1 MKKQM
6 KKIIIVLPVILA
18 VAVVVVL
25 VRTRSGP
32 GKRAEGEVGRA
43 LRVIGAPVV
52 DLRPRSVGYG
62 LAEPGRVWRA
72 VAQVKGEAVSVHPKL
87 EAGELIDKGSELL
100 RINPADYELAV
111 ARLKANIAQTQAKLD
126 ELAAEKKNKQGSLQ
140 IEKRSLEFARKSLDR
155 LRELLASDAVPP
167 DQVDREERS
176 VLQQEQAIQELENAL
191 TLIPARR
198 QALEATLAAQ
208 KADLEQAEIDLSRT
222 IVKAPFDCRLS
233 EVDIEEGQY
242 LTAGQQLFEAHGTGV
257 VEIEAK
263 FRPEQMQNLLPLEK
277 RQQFQPGISM
287 EKLQELFDLT
297 VLIRVRSG
305 DWQATWPARFDR
317 IREIV
322 DPRTR
327 AINVVA
333 AVDDPYDKI
342 IPGVRPALVRGMY
355 CEMELVAPARP
366 NTVVVPR
373 SAVRNDRVYVVDS
386 EGRMKSRTVSV
397 AFAQDD
403 FMVIEEGVRGAETI
417 VVSDPT
423 PAIEGMKVSAVVDEE
438 LRERLVEQAEAEAGE
453 ASR

>member
-1 MKKQM
+1 MKKHIR
-6 KKIIIVLPVILA
+6 KIIIFLPIILA
-18 VAVVVVL
+18 VAIVVVL

-32 GKRAEGEVGRA
+32 SKKNIAEVGRP
-43 LRVIGAPVV
+43 LRVITAPVV

-62 LAEPGRVWRA
+62 LAEPGRVWHA
-72 VAQVKGEAVSVHPKL
+72 VAQVKGEVVSVHPKL
-87 EAGELIDKGSELL
+87 EAGELVDKGSELL

-111 ARLKANIAQTQAKLD
+111 ARLKANISQTQAKLD
-126 ELAAEKKNKQGSLQ
+126 ELTAEKKNKQGSLQ
-140 IEKRSLEFARKSLDR
+140 IEKRSLGLAKKSLER
-155 LRELLASDAVPP
+155 LRELLAKDAVPP

-176 VLQQEQAIQELENAL
+176 VLQQEKAIQELENAL
-191 TLIPARR
+191 ALIPARR

-233 EVDIEEGQY
+233 EVEIEEGQY
-242 LTAGQQLFEAHGTGV
+242 LNTGQQLFEAHGTGV

-277 RQQFQPGISM
+277 RQQFKPGISM
-287 EKLQELFDLT
+287 EQLQELFDLN
-297 VLIRVRSG
+297 VIIRVRSG
-305 DWQATWPARFDR
+305 DWEATWPARFDR
-317 IREIV
+317 IREVV

-373 SAVRNDRVYVVDS
+373 SAVINGRVFVVDS
-386 EGRMKSRTVSV
+386 EGRMQSRIVSV

-403 FMVIEEGVRGAETI
+403 FVVIEEGLTGGETI

-423 PAIEGMKVSAVVDEE
+423 PAIEGMKVRAVVDDE